1 MQDDLAGLDPESL
14 RQRYVEMVLL
24 HERTLHVGRANR
36 ILGWI
41 ADIGKELVA
50 RGGMSERELL
60 PLLNHPS
67 AQVRRSA
74 ADDIK
79 PFNRDLFLSVMEDLV
94 RAGGAVGR
102 KAGFD
107 LESMKRR
114 EENEAKPPTPRSP
127 PDPNWLRIVNWQ
139 KDNPPPPAM
148 RREQFEDR
156 VSAQFS
162 PTRAKQVLALS
173 RPAIGL
179 WPQRQAASDQ
189 PLASRHGGDVWAPP
203 GWRWPIFE
211 EEPMYFLAQINCAEL
226 AGLIGAEPLPRDGL
240 LTFFG
245 DFDAISG
252 CEGAGSVEQGAVYHW
267 PLEGLVPTEP
277 PLPLDASPQDRSA
290 IPVVFRPFIDLP
302 HWSSEIIEELGLST
316 EERERYDAIHDDLRR
331 HGIPDDVALSCD
343 FDDKLLGWPA
353 LVQQDF
359 QSVSQTGA
367 GCHRLLAQLPA
378 RLGPGGSLYFFVTP
392 NDLKRRRFDRCVLE
406 EQNT

>member
-267 PLEGLVPTEP
+267 PLEGLV
-277 PLPLDASPQDRSA
+277 
-290 IPVVFRPFIDLP
+290 
-302 HWSSEIIEELGLST
+302 
-316 EERERYDAIHDDLRR
+316 
-331 HGIPDDVALSCD
+331 
-343 FDDKLLGWPA
+343 
-353 LVQQDF
+353 
-359 QSVSQTGA
+359 
-367 GCHRLLAQLPA
+367 
-378 RLGPGGSLYFFVTP
+378 
-392 NDLKRRRFDRCVLE
+392 
-406 EQNT
+406 